1 MRYISILITLAL
13 IAGMTIW
20 YMKSGALPASQGDI
34 TTPAA
39 PQQVIK
45 QAQES
50 TQALQQTLDQQQKLI
65 EQQK

>member
-20 YMKSGALPASQGDI
+20 YMKSGALSTPHGDI
-34 TTPAA
+34 TTQAA
-39 PQQVIK
+39 PQQAIK
-45 QAQES
+45 QAEDS
-50 TQALQQTLDQQQKLI
+50 TRALQQTLDQQQKLI